1 MNTIGLWTFIKREM
15 GRFSRVAIQSLI
27 TPWISALLYIFVF
40 GRVVGS
46 RIDTIGGAEYID
58 FVLPGILMMNII
70 MAAFMQTAF
79 GLYFQRF
86 ARHIEEVLVAP
97 FAYWEMIIGHILG
110 GVIRALLV
118 GVGIYVI
125 AVFFS
130 AASFMHPALF
140 IFYAF
145 SVAVLFSFVG
155 LLVGLWAQGF
165 EQLNIL
171 NTFVIMPFSFLGGMF
186 NSIHMLPPFLQRVVV
201 FNPFFYFIDGI
212 RYSMIGVR
220 EAHAG
225 IGAVVILGSLA
236 AFGVLV
242 WYLFKRGYRLRV

>member
-1 MNTIGLWTFIKREM
+1 M
-15 GRFSRVAIQSLI
+15 GRFSRVAVQTLI

-46 RIDTIGGAEYID
+46 RIDTIGGVTYID

-70 MAAFMQTAF
+70 MSAFMQTAF

-97 FAYWEMIIGHILG
+97 FAYWEMIIGHIIG
-110 GVIRALLV
+110 GVLRAV
-118 GVGIYVI
+118 AVGIGIYII

-130 AASFMHPALF
+130 AASFQHPLLF
-140 IFYAF
+140 FFYAL
-145 SVAVLFSFVG
+145 SVAVLFSFIG
-155 LLVGLWAQGF
+155 LLIGLWAQSF

-171 NTFVIMPFSFLGGMF
+171 NTFVIMPLSFLGGMF
-186 NSIHMLPPFLQRVVV
+186 NSVTMLPAALQRVVI

-212 RYSMIGVR
+212 RYAMIGVR
-220 EAHAG
+220 EANAG
-225 IGAVVILGSLA
+225 VGVVVVLLSLIVLG
-236 AFGVLV
+236 GLV
-242 WYLFKRGYRLRV
+242 WHLFRIGYRLRV